1 MERPRVVGAK
11 YTNVNIAPDEKV
23 ESFDL
28 TMMGSMIA
36 GMVMIRQPTL
46 VLLLTMKLEKK
57 LGKST

>member
-11 YTNVNIAPDEKV
+11 YTNVNTAPDEKV